1 MRLKKSGSGNFRPR
15 LNVGCLFDIMTG
27 RWVTGS
33 RGESILNG
41 GLAPFTGVG
50 GPPNH
55 FKSALSHYLNLTVV
69 DRYRK
74 GVDLPEDMAT
84 YEGATGMVYDT
95 ETTFDV
101 SRLNDLTLHTP
112 WLKPQAISDLVD
124 VGLISVHNKLDYYGE
139 DWYSDLKE
147 AMGEK
152 IKETKRYIDL
162 PFANKDG
169 KPYRIPKPDVVTMD
183 SLTEFSIE
191 NLEKLMDANEIG
203 HKNLNMEAMVEMKAK
218 SHMVRQLPAKTAA
231 SGVFLIATAHVGEE
245 HQLDPYA
252 ITPKKLL
259 FLKGNAKFKRVPN
272 QFNFL
277 PNDVYYI
284 YTMRVLKNASSKGP
298 EFPTKRGGDFENSP
312 ELQAVDVY
320 NTRGKSG
327 PTGFS
332 FTLLMSQNEGLLPG
346 LSEFQFLRKNK
357 KYGIG
362 GNDQNYFLDLQPD
375 VKLSRTTV
383 RDKLD
388 DSHALRRAMHITA
401 ELCYMDQVGI
411 GFDRNTL
418 CTPKTL
424 YEDLIK
430 LGYDWNILLASRDYW
445 LPPAWETDQVLP
457 FLSTMD
463 LLNMRA
469 KTYHPYW
476 YDAAVKAAKSKK

>member
-1 MRLKKSGSGNFRPR
+1 MRMKKTGGQSFRPR

-41 GLAPFTGVG
+41 GLAAFTGVG

-55 FKSALSHYLNLTVV
+55 FKSALSHYLNLTVTS
-69 DRYRK
+69 RYHAA
-74 GVDLPEDMAT
+74 VNDLPTDIEEWD
-84 YEGATGMVYDT
+84 GATSMVYDT

-101 SRLNDLTLHTP
+101 SRLGDLTNHMD
-112 WLKPQAISDLVD
+112 WIRGRDIREMI
-124 VGLISVHNKLDYYGE
+124 GCELISVHNKLDYYGE
-139 DWYSDLKE
+139 DWYTDLKE
-147 AMGEK
+147 EMARK
-152 IKETKRYIDL
+152 VSETKKYISL
-162 PFANKDG
+162 PFLDKDG
-169 KPYRIPKPDVVTMD
+169 KPYKMPRPDVVTMD

-231 SGVFLIATAHVGEE
+231 SGVFLIVTAHVGEE

-252 ITPKKLL
+252 VTPKKLL

-284 YTMRVLKNASSKGP
+284 FTMKVLKNASTKGP
-298 EFPTKRGGDFENSP
+298 EFPTKRGGDFPESP
-312 ELQAVDVY
+312 ELQLLSVY

-332 FTLLMSQNEGLLPG
+332 FDLMMSQNEGLLP
-346 LSEFQFLRKNK
+346 SMTEFYFLRKNK

-362 GNDQNYFLDLQPD
+362 GNDQNYFLELRPD
-375 VKLSRTTV
+375 EKLSRTTV
-383 RDKLD
+383 RDKID
-388 DSHALRRAMHITA
+388 GDYRLRRAMHITA
-401 ELCYMDQVGI
+401 EMCYMDQVGI
-411 GFDRNTL
+411 GFDRELL
-418 CTPKTL
+418 CTPKEL
-424 YEDLIK
+424 YEDIKK
-430 LGYDWNILLASRDYW
+430 LGHDWDVLLDTRDYW
-445 LPPAWETDQVLP
+445 LPPEWEGEGVKP

-463 LLNMRA
+463 LLKLR
-469 KTYHPYW
+469 KGLYTPYW
-476 YDAAVKAAKSKK
+476 MGMKK

>member
-1 MRLKKSGSGNFRPR
+1 MRMKKTGGMSFRPR
-15 LNVGCLFDIMTG
+15 MNVGCLFDIMTG
-27 RWVTGS
+27 RWVEGS

-69 DRYRK
+69 DRYRMA
-74 GVDLPEDMAT
+74 GPLPKDDDED
-84 YEGATGMVYDT
+84 YPGATSQVYDT

-101 SRLNDLTLHTP
+101 TRLGDLKRHTQ
-112 WLKPQAISDLVD
+112 WLKDLNIGEAVD
-124 VGLISVHNKLDYYGE
+124 SGLISAYSKLDYFGE
-139 DWYSDLKE
+139 NWWSDLKDE
-147 AMGEK
+147 MTRK
-152 IKETKRYIDL
+152 TTETKKYVSI
-162 PFANKDG
+162 PFLNKEG
-169 KPYRIPKPDVVTMD
+169 KPYKIPKPDVVTMD

-203 HKNLNMEAMVEMKAK
+203 HKNLNMEAMIEMKAK
-218 SHMVRQLPAKTAA
+218 SHMVRQLPSKTAA
-231 SGVFLIATAHVGEE
+231 SGIFVIASAHVGEE

-284 YTMRVLKNASSKGP
+284 FSMKVLKNASSKGP

-312 ELQAVDVY
+312 ELQQVEVY

-332 FTLLMSQNEGLLPG
+332 FSLLMSQNEGLLPAM
-346 LSEFQFLRKNK
+346 SEFIFLRKNK

-362 GNDQNYFLDLQPD
+362 GNDQSYYLELVPD
-375 VKLSRTTV
+375 EKLSRTTV
-383 RDKLD
+383 RDKVD
-388 DSHALRRAMHITA
+388 NSYALRRAMHISA
-401 ELCYMDQVGI
+401 EMCYMDQVGI
-411 GFDRNTL
+411 GFDRELL
-418 CTPKTL
+418 CTPKEL
-424 YEDLIK
+424 YEDIKK
-430 LGYDWNILLASRDYW
+430 LGYDWAELLDTRDYW
-445 LPPAWETDQVLP
+445 IPLEWETKDTKP

-463 LLNMRA
+463 LLRMRKGDYKPFWMA
-469 KTYHPYW
+469 K
-476 YDAAVKAAKSKK
+476 KK